1 MTDQEL
7 RDNVIKYRKLFPLL
21 SDDFAYLDNAAT
33 TQKPVSVLD
42 AMKGYYEND
51 NANPFRGVYDLS
63 ERATERYEEARA
75 KTAAFINAESPEEI
89 VFVRNAT
96 EALNLLA
103 YSWCEDNLS
112 EGDEIVVRLAEDGE
126 VSKGG
131 KYRLT
136 LEDAFFQTDRT
147 VYAPGE
153 EVTVCYDLIA
163 TDTDYHFYSNDVDIK
178 TGYESGR
185 GYVITFVMPERDVTL
200 SVSSRNSME
209 YEPEEEIAG
218 TTLAIVR
225 SQNKTQNS
233 SKEVVFEKVKQ
244 SVPMKL
250 ENFYDQPILNPTWDD
265 VDFRIRK
272 MLDTADEH
280 VLLCLGTA
288 SYGVR
293 YIQSASIPGGYTL
306 QLGLEQ
312 GDQTRLVEKDVTPE
326 EIREIFRK
334 FYDLGIVEGIE
345 KYKPVK
351 FK

>member
-1 MTDQEL
+1 ML
-7 RDNVIKYRKLFPLL
+7 MF
-21 SDDFAYLDNAAT
+21 
-33 TQKPVSVLD
+33 
-42 AMKGYYEND
+42 
-51 NANPFRGVYDLS
+51 
-63 ERATERYEEARA
+63 
-75 KTAAFINAESPEEI
+75 
-89 VFVRNAT
+89 
-96 EALNLLA
+96 
-103 YSWCEDNLS
+103 
-112 EGDEIVVRLAEDGE
+112 
-126 VSKGG
+126 
-131 KYRLT
+131 
-136 LEDAFFQTDRT
+136 
-147 VYAPGE
+147 
-153 EVTVCYDLIA
+153 
-163 TDTDYHFYSNDVDIK
+163 
-178 TGYESGR
+178 
-185 GYVITFVMPERDVTL
+185 GYVGIIVLV
-200 SVSSRNSME
+200 VVVG
-209 YEPEEEIAG
+209 IVAG

-280 VLLCLGTA
+280 VLLCLGTT

-293 YIQSASIPGGYTL
+293 YIQSAHKPGGYTL

-312 GDQTRLVEKDVTPE
+312 GDHTRLVEKDVTPD

-334 FYDLGIVEGIE
+334 FYDLGVVEGIE